1 MAGDG
6 TILPLDPLDTASEAI
21 WRCNVCLKE
30 AKQEAI
36 QKLVVYFMDK
46 LRQPLVKQS
55 VDALEDMLEKAGRL
69 LHPNHYVVTLIRVSM
84 NDAYIRLTEKMFGED
99 GDYKDQPIPVEVYM
113 VNNYYSLSVISTYVP
128 NSNGNLI
135 FHFREEKSFSMMFT
149 K

>member
-113 VNNYYSLSVISTYVP
+113 VNKYSS
-128 NSNGNLI
+128 
-135 FHFREEKSFSMMFT
+135 
-149 K
+149 

>member
-113 VNNYYSLSVISTYVP
+113 VNNYYSLSVISSYEP

>member
-36 QKLVVYFMDK
+36 QKLVVYFLDK

-113 VNNYYSLSVISTYVP
+113 VNNYILLFYYLISKCVP
-128 NSNGNLI
+128 IFVRDFNGNW
-135 FHFREEKSFSMMFT
+135 
-149 K
+149 